1 LKLKKSI
8 KNRGR
13 AKKLEGGG
21 GIWALGGWDMNVQGV
36 SYHCLKCIR
45 LY

>member
-1 LKLKKSI
+1 MLKKYIINKSSKKVKKKLKLKKSI

-21 GIWALGGWDMNVQGV
+21 GI
-36 SYHCLKCIR
+36 
-45 LY
+45 